1 VIDAPQRRARTMLS
15 GQSTSV
21 SALPVSK
28 PWHGRDRALLRAD
41 LEDPKHHDEV
51 LLYEERLSRPQR
63 RRILRLNTYGR
74 KIEKLMNA
82 LLKL

>member
-28 PWHGRDRALLRAD
+28 SWHGEIGLWSETYYELTLRIPNIMMKFCCTRSD
-41 LEDPKHHDEV
+41 YRGH
-51 LLYEERLSRPQR
+51 
-63 RRILRLNTYGR
+63 NGGGF
-74 KIEKLMNA
+74 
-82 LLKL
+82 